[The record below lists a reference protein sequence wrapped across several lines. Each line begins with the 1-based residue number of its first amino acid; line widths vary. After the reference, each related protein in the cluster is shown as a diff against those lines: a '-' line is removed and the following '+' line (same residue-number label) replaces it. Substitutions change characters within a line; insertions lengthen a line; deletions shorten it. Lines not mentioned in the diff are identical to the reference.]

1 MPPRTL
7 SRLAGVSY
15 IIIFFTAI
23 FANFFVLDG
32 LKADPL
38 AFATANPMAV
48 RLGIMAFLVAALF
61 DIVIAW
67 ALLELYR
74 KHQLTTLSTL
84 FRMTHAVLMGAAVF
98 ALLPILTATT
108 DAAVIAQVA
117 TFDNL
122 WLIGL
127 FFFGFHLLLLP
138 RIIRLPK
145 FIAIF
150 LTLAGIMYALDTSAH
165 FLLANYA
172 SYASIFLA
180 MVAVPSILGEMA
192 FGVWLL
198 LAKPK
203 S

>member
-1 MPPRTL
+1 MTKIAL

-38 AFATANPMAV
+38 AFATASPMAV

-98 ALLPILTATT
+98 ALLPILTAST
-108 DAAVIAQVA
+108 DAAVMAQVA
-117 TFDNL
+117 AFDNL

-145 FIAIF
+145 FIAVF
-150 LTLAGIMYALDTSAH
+150 LTLAGIMYAVDTSAH
-165 FLLANYA
+165 FLMPNYA
-172 SYASIFLA
+172 TYADIFLA

-192 FGVWLL
+192 FGIWLL
-198 LAKPK
+198 VAKAK

>member
-1 MPPRTL
+1 MTQKTL

-32 LKADPL
+32 LKASPL
-38 AFATANPMAV
+38 EFAMASPMYV
-48 RLGIMAFLVAALF
+48 RLGVLAFLVAALF

-67 ALLELYR
+67 ALYQLYR
-74 KHQLTTLSTL
+74 EHELTMLSTL
-84 FRMTHAVLMGAAVF
+84 LRLAHAVLMGAAVF
-98 ALLPILTATT
+98 TLLPILAATS
-108 DAAVIAQVA
+108 DAGVLAQVSS
-117 TFDNL
+117 FDNL

-138 RIIRLPK
+138 HIIRLPR

-150 LTLAGIMYALDTSAH
+150 LTLAGIMYPVDTIAH
-165 FLLANYA
+165 FLMPDYT

-180 MVAVPSILGEMA
+180 MVAVPSILGEMV
-192 FGVWLL
+192 FGIWLL
-198 LAKPK
+198 VAKPK